1 MTYENFIT
9 WWTERGAKS
18 FDALLFDID
27 GTLISGGKALPG
39 AEETLEWLRDMHYP
53 FRLLTNDG
61 NHSPEEKSG
70 FLHAA
75 GLKIGPDEIISCC
88 HALDNLAGSLSIKGR
103 KVFVL
108 GDLGNPSFA
117 EGAGLV
123 TCKDIAKIEEC
134 AGIIVGEGTYD
145 WQPFITAALNFL
157 VKHPDA
163 IFITPNPDT
172 YWPDGKGGFGIGAG
186 ATGRF
191 IATILREM
199 GLNFEPIYLGKPY
212 PAIYDYAIEEMA
224 DHFKLPSMPPKN
236 RVLMLGDSL
245 ASDIRGAHS
254 SGMKSGLMLTGITS
268 AAQAEMACGECRP
281 DMIFK
286 HLG

>member
-1 MTYENFIT
+1 MTYDKFID
-9 WWTERGAKS
+9 WWTERGSKS

-39 AEETLEWLRDMHYP
+39 AEETLEWLRDTRYP

-75 GLKIGPDEIISCC
+75 GLQIGPEEIISCC
-88 HALDNLAGSLSIKGR
+88 HALDSLAQSLSIKGE

-108 GDLGNPSFA
+108 GDLGKPSFA
-117 EGAGLV
+117 ERAGLV
-123 TCKDIAKIEEC
+123 TCREIDKLGEC
-134 AGIIVGEGTYD
+134 AAIIVGEGEYD
-145 WQPFITAALNFL
+145 WQPFMTAAINAL
-157 VKHPDA
+157 VKRHEL
-163 IFITPNPDT
+163 FLITPNPDT

-191 IATILREM
+191 IAGILKEM
-199 GLNFEPIYLGKPY
+199 GMNIEPIYLGKPY
-212 PAIYDYAIEEMA
+212 PAIYDYALDEMA
-224 DHFKLPSMPPKN
+224 ESFRLPSLPPKS

-245 ASDIRGAHS
+245 SSDMRGAHN
-254 SGMKSGLMLTGITS
+254 SGIKSGLLLTGITS

-286 HLG
+286 RLG